1 MVLFLTRLEQIHLAL
16 LYHINTY
23 PTTTTSQ
30 KNDRK
35 VVLKLTKQTFLGETE
50 QETKQL

>member
-23 PTTTTSQ
+23 PTTTSQ